1 MDRLTIRQKLYAVF
15 GALIAIF
22 ACMSIYAGYTL
33 HAINSNAMRIA
44 TEHLNNVLAL
54 SQADRALA
62 IYRQAEY
69 SMVSATSLSGQVYA
83 SEEMRGL
90 AGQMDITFDNIEPML
105 TGDKADAFQEMRQK
119 WSAYEKGRTRLEELV
134 LTGQHDAALQEMASS
149 EAAYQEL
156 DWDLGI
162 IVDQSKDFIQ
172 QETNVAAD
180 RYQDAKI
187 LFLVL
192 TIVVLV
198 LSVSMALYLSRTIQ
212 RSVQYLMGISQEV
225 ADGNLTVPV
234 EVQTQDEFGELTAAY
249 KETIGKLH
257 VLIDEIQRTSG
268 EVSDFAAQLT
278 ENADQSAQATQQV
291 ATSVTNVAQSAS
303 AQGESIGTSQQE
315 VVKMADEL
323 HGFEQ
328 KAESSS
334 KAAERVDEIAQ
345 NGRKAMTGAVDQM
358 TEISE
363 SVEHSATAIRMLA
376 KRSTEI
382 GQISDTIADIAEQ
395 TNLLALNAAI
405 EAARAGEAGRG
416 FSVVADEV
424 RKLAEESGKA
434 AAKIAELISS
444 IQSETQVAVSR
455 MERGTKDV
463 EEGRAVIEEAG
474 GAFQNI
480 TEAVGDLAE
489 QVGDILAG
497 ARASAARAE
506 RITHV
511 MEEIHDEGKHVAA
524 ETESVS
530 AVSEEQ
536 AAAMDEVAEASRKL
550 SELSKTLRNA
560 AAKFRI

>member
-1 MDRLTIRQKLYAVF
+1 
-15 GALIAIF
+15 
-22 ACMSIYAGYTL
+22 
-33 HAINSNAMRIA
+33 
-44 TEHLNNVLAL
+44 
-54 SQADRALA
+54 
-62 IYRQAEY
+62 
-69 SMVSATSLSGQVYA
+69 
-83 SEEMRGL
+83 
-90 AGQMDITFDNIEPML
+90 
-105 TGDKADAFQEMRQK
+105 
-119 WSAYEKGRTRLEELV
+119 
-134 LTGQHDAALQEMASS
+134 MASS

-249 KETIGKLH
+249 KETIDKLH

-345 NGRKAMTGAVDQM
+345 NGRKAMTGAVD
-358 TEISE
+358 E

-474 GAFQNI
+474 SAFQNI
-480 TEAVGDLAE
+480 TEAVGDLAG

-511 MEEIHDEGKHVAA
+511 MEEIHDEGRHVAE

>member
-33 HAINSNAMRIA
+33 HAINSNAMCIA

-249 KETIGKLH
+249 KETIDKLH

-474 GAFQNI
+474 SAFQNI
-480 TEAVGDLAE
+480 TEAVGDLAG

-511 MEEIHDEGKHVAA
+511 MEEIHDEGRHVAE